1 MWLSPRNRQGALIS
15 TVRRS
20 TEEWVSEDWSAVA
33 KAINQRVDE
42 LGMNQRTLAERAQVS
57 SAIIRE
63 IQQNK
68 IQRRRNTKT
77 LEALSVALNWPAEYL
92 SAVLEGLDPAD
103 TASRQADDVP
113 NRLTAM
119 ERQLRTISRQLATL
133 NANLEAVLGDRR
145 KR

>member
-1 MWLSPRNRQGALIS
+1 MS
-15 TVRRS
+15 TARRS
-20 TEEWVSEDWSAVA
+20 AEEWVAEDWAAVA
-33 KAINQRVDE
+33 RAINQRVDE
-42 LGMNQRTLAERAQVS
+42 LGMSQRTLAERAQVS

-68 IQRRRNTKT
+68 IQRRRNAKT

-92 SAVLEGLDPAD
+92 SAVLDGRDPAE
-103 TASRQADDVP
+103 AISRQLSDVP

-119 ERQLRTISRQLATL
+119 ERQLRTIARQLEKL
-133 NANLEAVLGDRR
+133 NANVEAIISDDRR

>member
-1 MWLSPRNRQGALIS
+1 MA
-15 TVRRS
+15 
-20 TEEWVSEDWSAVA
+20 EDWAAVA

-42 LGMNQRTLAERAQVS
+42 LGMSQRTLAERAQVS

-92 SAVLEGLDPAD
+92 SAVLDGREPAEVI
-103 TASRQADDVP
+103 SRQLADVP

-119 ERQLRTISRQLATL
+119 ERQLRSITRQLEKL
-133 NANLEAVLGDRR
+133 NANVEAILGDDRR